1 MADDPY
7 TVLGLNRQASDD
19 EVRRAFRRLAKENHP
34 DVKPNDAAAAE
45 KFRKISQAYDILG
58 DAQKRRQFDRGE
70 IDANGEPRRTYQ
82 AAGAG
87 PFGGTGAGGPRS
99 PVDDMG
105 FHDIFGDLFGQAS
118 RAGPRGRSGFAVKG
132 QDARYTLA
140 VDFLEAVRGAR
151 KRVTLPSG
159 GVLDLNV
166 PKGVSHGQVLRLKG
180 KGQPGLGGGEPGDAL
195 VEIEVGDHAMFSRD
209 GLTIRSTLPI
219 SLDEAVLGGKVPV
232 ETVNGTVQLTIPKGT
247 SSGQTFRLRGRG
259 VEAASGETGDHLVT
273 VEIVLPRK
281 IDESLAYF
289 MSEWRQTNA
298 YNPREN

>member
-45 KFRKISQAYDILG
+45 RFRKISQAYDILG

-87 PFGGTGAGGPRS
+87 PFGGTGTGGPRS

-105 FHDIFGDLFGQAS
+105 FHDIFGDLFGQSS

-166 PKGVSHGQVLRLKG
+166 PKGVAHGQVLRLKG

-195 VEIEVGDHAMFSRD
+195 VEIEVGDHPAFKRD

-247 SSGQTFRLRGRG
+247 SSGQTFRLRGKG
-259 VEAASGETGDHLVT
+259 VEAANGETGDHLVT
-273 VEIVLPRK
+273 AEIVLPRK

-298 YNPREN
+298 YNPRES